1 MPRHKGGKVVT
12 YLGSLVH
19 LCCGEGETLQT
30 NIVGVCGKCSQCMDH
45 TGFAPAHGVCAF
57 RVYAAQAPGCSAGIL
72 SKVPLHF
79 MHFPGLSCSGL
90 GSQVLCKGTDSV
102 RHAFCALPRFEQ
114 LRRLG
119 AWRVHCPKWA
129 VYLNHLPHPGHSVSR
144 CTARAPSQVC
154 CVNPLGS

>member
-1 MPRHKGGKVVT
+1 MFSCIMGREGHCKQISVACVESAHSGWTTLGLTQLKVV
-12 YLGSLVH
+12 
-19 LCCGEGETLQT
+19 
-30 NIVGVCGKCSQCMDH
+30 
-45 TGFAPAHGVCAF
+45 CASW
-57 RVYAAQAPGCSAGIL
+57 VYAAQAPGCSAGIL